1 MSEKIEILKKDSEKM
16 MKKIDEY
23 LEKHPKEGKD
33 KMIKRIE
40 EWLRENE
47 ESKELSE
54 YAAKLY
60 NEAIKQKSMD
70 KSLWLKK

>member
-1 MSEKIEILKKDSEKM
+1 
-16 MKKIDEY
+16 
-23 LEKHPKEGKD
+23 
-33 KMIKRIE
+33 MIKRIE